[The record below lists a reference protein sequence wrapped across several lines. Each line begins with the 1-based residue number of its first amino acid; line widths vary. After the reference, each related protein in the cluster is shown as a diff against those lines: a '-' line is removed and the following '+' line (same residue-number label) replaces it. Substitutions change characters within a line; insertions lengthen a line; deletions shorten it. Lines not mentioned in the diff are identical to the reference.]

1 MKSPYAKG
9 DFVNCLFP
17 FGEHPDRPGP
27 TLHVVYCQRLLTG
40 RSGNPAVAA
49 FYTTTVLRPSGQP
62 GRPWII
68 EVTEGNAKKMG
79 MQKPF
84 AIDTHRIGIMPIT
97 ADFFPDLERADRGI
111 RGRAMEHLKQVLNRK
126 FVEASEDK
134 DLLRLVGPGPDWP
147 PKSSGF
153 ER

>member
-1 MKSPYAKG
+1 
-9 DFVNCLFP
+9 
-17 FGEHPDRPGP
+17 
-27 TLHVVYCQRLLTG
+27 
-40 RSGNPAVAA
+40 
-49 FYTTTVLRPSGQP
+49 
-62 GRPWII
+62 
-68 EVTEGNAKKMG
+68 VTEGNAKKMG

-111 RGRAMEHLKQVLNRK
+111 RGRATEHLKQVLNRK

-147 PKSSGF
+147 SRSGGF